1 MEIIFTI
8 IIGMLIFADIR
19 LYKTFFTPFAL
30 LSTVYLVLI
39 LLNNH
44 VAVNLGFFKI
54 ESISIAYILY
64 FLILIYFISVIF
76 YFLFKK
82 NKLIPEHNAQKY
94 IKNVVFNY
102 KKVILFVFLIGLAAK
117 YLSLFQVISIYG
129 FGNIK
134 GKAFGLF
141 AHIGI
146 LGLVLTPYLLI
157 FYLQNKKIKY
167 LVLILMMYINLLLFG
182 GKYEIMIAI
191 LHLTILY
198 SMLYN
203 INIKKTIKVGLFTI
217 LIGVAIFV
225 TIYAI
230 IPSLNS
236 NTLNYA
242 IFNDRVMFSLR
253 HFLYYLLSPV
263 EATNYYFANTGV
275 GSLDILF
282 TVPINIV
289 KAIFSAGDYVNPI
302 NPIFIPIHSYYRT
315 NVGGLFAETVYH
327 SSLLVASVYIVL
339 FFMFVYFIFNMARY
353 RGRLLSLSALL
364 LAIVTMMFFGNFLT
378 VSGVVLQI
386 IFLFII
392 ELIIMKKIVLRKRD

>member
-182 GKYEIMIAI
+182 GKYGIIIAI
-191 LHLTILY
+191 IHSITLY

-203 INIKKTIKVGLFTI
+203 INIKKTIKVGLLMI
-217 LIGVAIFV
+217 MIGISIFVIIYAVMPSITDNNFNNAIFV
-225 TIYAI
+225 ER
-230 IPSLNS
+230 L
-236 NTLNYA
+236 
-242 IFNDRVMFSLR
+242 MFSLR
-253 HFLYYLLSPV
+253 HFLFYLVSPIV
-263 EATNYYFANTGV
+263 ATNYYFMNSGS
-275 GSLDILF
+275 GSLETLL

-289 KAIFSAGDYVNPI
+289 KAIFSAGDYVNPV
-302 NPIFIPIHSYYRT
+302 NTIFVPVHSYYTT
-315 NVGGLFAETVYH
+315 NVSGLFAETVYE
-327 SSLLVASVYIVL
+327 SNFIIASLYIALFFIFVYI
-339 FFMFVYFIFNMARY
+339 IFNMSRY
-353 RGRLLSLSALL
+353 RGKLISLSALL
-364 LAIVTMMFFGNFLT
+364 LSVVIMMFFGNFLT

-386 IFLFII
+386 IFLFIV
-392 ELIIMKKIVLRKRD
+392 ELIIMKKIVLRKRN

>member
-8 IIGMLIFADIR
+8 IIGMLIFADFR
-19 LYKTFFTPFAL
+19 LYKTLFTPFSL
-30 LSTVYLVLI
+30 LSNVYLVLI
-39 LLNNH
+39 LINNY
-44 VAVNLGFFKI
+44 VAVNLGFFKV
-54 ESISIAYILY
+54 ENYSIAYILY

-94 IKNVVFNY
+94 IKNVVFNH

-129 FGNIK
+129 FSNIK

-141 AHIGI
+141 AHIGN
-146 LGLVLTPYLLI
+146 LGVVLTPYLLI
-157 FYLQNKKIKY
+157 LYLQNKKIKY
-167 LVLILMMYINLLLFG
+167 LILILMMYINLLLFG
-182 GKYEIMIAI
+182 GKYGIVIAI
-191 LHLTILY
+191 LHLIILY
-198 SMLYN
+198 SQLYN

-225 TIYAI
+225 TVYAL
-230 IPSLNS
+230 IPSISS

-242 IFNDRVMFSLR
+242 IFNDRVMFALN
-253 HFLYYLLSPV
+253 HFLFYLISPV
-263 EATNYYFANTGV
+263 VATNYSFANTGV

-289 KAIFSAGDYVNPI
+289 KAIFLAGDYVNPV
-302 NPIFIPIHSYYRT
+302 NPIFIPIHSYYTT

-327 SSLLVASVYIVL
+327 SSLLVASVYIGL
-339 FFMFVYFIFNMARY
+339 FFMFVYFIFNTARY

-364 LAIVTMMFFGNFLT
+364 LATVTMMFFVNFLT

-386 IFLFII
+386 IFLFIV
-392 ELIIMKKIVLRKRD
+392 EVVIMKKIVLTKRN

>member
-157 FYLQNKKIKY
+157 FYLQNKK
-167 LVLILMMYINLLLFG
+167 
-182 GKYEIMIAI
+182 
-191 LHLTILY
+191 
-198 SMLYN
+198 
-203 INIKKTIKVGLFTI
+203 
-217 LIGVAIFV
+217 
-225 TIYAI
+225 
-230 IPSLNS
+230 
-236 NTLNYA
+236 NTL
-242 IFNDRVMFSLR
+242 LQQK
-253 HFLYYLLSPV
+253 FLL
-263 EATNYYFANTGV
+263 N
-275 GSLDILF
+275 
-282 TVPINIV
+282 
-289 KAIFSAGDYVNPI
+289 
-302 NPIFIPIHSYYRT
+302 H
-315 NVGGLFAETVYH
+315 
-327 SSLLVASVYIVL
+327 
-339 FFMFVYFIFNMARY
+339 
-353 RGRLLSLSALL
+353 
-364 LAIVTMMFFGNFLT
+364 
-378 VSGVVLQI
+378 
-386 IFLFII
+386 
-392 ELIIMKKIVLRKRD
+392 

>member
-8 IIGMLIFADIR
+8 IIGMLIFADFR

-39 LLNNH
+39 LLNNY

-54 ESISIAYILY
+54 KSISIAYILY

-94 IKNVVFNY
+94 IKNVVFNH

-129 FGNIK
+129 FSNIK

-141 AHIGI
+141 AHIGN

-157 FYLQNKKIKY
+157 LYLQNKKIKY
-167 LVLILMMYINLLLFG
+167 LILILMMYINLLLFG
-182 GKYEIMIAI
+182 GKYGIIIAI
-191 LHLTILY
+191 IHSIILY

-203 INIKKTIKVGLFTI
+203 INIKKTIKVGLLMTM
-217 LIGVAIFV
+217 IGISIFVIIYAVMPSITDNNFNNAIFV
-225 TIYAI
+225 ER
-230 IPSLNS
+230 L
-236 NTLNYA
+236 
-242 IFNDRVMFSLR
+242 MFSLR
-253 HFLYYLLSPV
+253 HFLFYLVSPIV
-263 EATNYYFANTGV
+263 ATNYYFMNSGS
-275 GSLDILF
+275 GSLETLL

-289 KAIFSAGDYVNPI
+289 KAIFSAGDYVNPV
-302 NPIFIPIHSYYRT
+302 NPIFIPIHSYYTT
-315 NVGGLFAETVYH
+315 NVGGLFAETMYH
-327 SSLLVASVYIVL
+327 SSLLVASVYIGL

-353 RGRLLSLSALL
+353 RGRMLSLSALL
-364 LAIVTMMFFGNFLT
+364 LAIVSMMFFVNFLT

-386 IFLFII
+386 IYLFIV
-392 ELIIMKKIVLRKRD
+392 ELVIIKKIVLRKRN